1 VATYNQGIFRGGTYG
16 GGTGP
21 DPLIPEP
28 VSNQIIQE
36 LPKQSALLQRARA
49 VDMGTKTQ
57 RLPVLDT
64 LPTAY
69 FVSGG
74 DVGMKQT
81 AQQKWANVT
90 LVAEEIAAIVP
101 IPLAYLDDSQVPIW
115 DEVRPRMVEAIGR
128 VIDAAGLF
136 GVARPSTWSTDIY
149 TAAVAAGNEVIQG
162 TGVDVAQD
170 VAFLGEHLAR
180 QGFSVDGFAVRPGF
194 KWHLTSL
201 RNTQNTPIYV
211 PSLQGDP
218 GGSLY
223 GYPLSEVDN
232 GSWDATKAQLIAGDW
247 DDAIV
252 GTRQDI
258 SFSMFDQGVISDDT
272 GKVILNLMQQDAVAM
287 RVVIR
292 LAFATAN
299 PVTTLQANNALRY
312 PFMVLQSA
320 GSGS

>member
-1 VATYNQGIFRGGTYG
+1 
-16 GGTGP
+16 
-21 DPLIPEP
+21 
-28 VSNQIIQE
+28 
-36 LPKQSALLQRARA
+36 
-49 VDMGTKTQ
+49 
-57 RLPVLDT
+57 LPVLDV

-69 FVSGG
+69 FVSG
-74 DVGMKQT
+74 DVGLKQT
-81 AQQKWANVT
+81 TQQKWANVT

-128 VIDAAGLF
+128 VIDGAGLF
-136 GVARPSTWSTDIY
+136 GVARPSTWSTDLY

-180 QGFSVDGFAVRPGF
+180 QGYSIDGFAVRPGF

-201 RNTQNTPIYV
+201 RSTQNVPIYV
-211 PSLQGDP
+211 PDLQGDP
-218 GGSLY
+218 GGTLY
-223 GYPLSEVDN
+223 GYPMSEVDN
-232 GSWDATKAQLIAGDW
+232 GSWDATHAQLIAGDW
-247 DDAIV
+247 DDAMI

-272 GKVILNLMQQDAVAM
+272 GKVVLNLMQADAVAL
-287 RVVIR
+287 RVVVR
-292 LAFATAN
+292 LGFATAR
-299 PVTTLQANNALRY
+299 PVTNLQADSSLRY

>member
-90 LVAEEIAAIVP
+90 LVAE
-101 IPLAYLDDSQVPIW
+101 
-115 DEVRPRMVEAIGR
+115 
-128 VIDAAGLF
+128 
-136 GVARPSTWSTDIY
+136 
-149 TAAVAAGNEVIQG
+149 
-162 TGVDVAQD
+162 
-170 VAFLGEHLAR
+170 
-180 QGFSVDGFAVRPGF
+180 
-194 KWHLTSL
+194 
-201 RNTQNTPIYV
+201 
-211 PSLQGDP
+211 
-218 GGSLY
+218 
-223 GYPLSEVDN
+223 
-232 GSWDATKAQLIAGDW
+232 
-247 DDAIV
+247 
-252 GTRQDI
+252 
-258 SFSMFDQGVISDDT
+258 
-272 GKVILNLMQQDAVAM
+272 
-287 RVVIR
+287 
-292 LAFATAN
+292 
-299 PVTTLQANNALRY
+299 
-312 PFMVLQSA
+312 
-320 GSGS
+320 